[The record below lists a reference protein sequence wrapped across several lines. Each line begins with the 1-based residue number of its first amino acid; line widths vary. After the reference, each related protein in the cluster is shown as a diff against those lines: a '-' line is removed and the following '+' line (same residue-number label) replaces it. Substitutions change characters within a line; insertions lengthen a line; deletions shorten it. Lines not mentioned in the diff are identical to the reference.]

1 MCIRDSNYIL
11 HYILKGKGKY
21 QIGGRTY
28 ELEQGQGFLIEPN
41 VMTFYEADEADP
53 WTYLWIG
60 FDGTRAKKLLE
71 EMGLTGRMPTFHGD
85 CGEQLLDVVKSMLH
99 CETEDLPDMLE
110 MESLLYRFFA
120 HLARNL
126 SRQRDMVYPE
136 QQNYYVHT
144 AVEYIQEH
152 YAEDIRVRDLA
163 EHLDISRN
171 YLSTLFQTILHTSPS
186 EYLANFRLTRA
197 KEQLTITTLSIGT
210 IASMCGYHDP
220 LVFSKA
226 FKLKTGMTPSQYR
239 KKDRE
244 MQHMSIEQLRRKRE
258 F

>member
-1 MCIRDSNYIL
+1 M
-11 HYILKGKGKY
+11 
-21 QIGGRTY
+21 
-28 ELEQGQGFLIEPN
+28 
-41 VMTFYEADEADP
+41 
-53 WTYLWIG
+53 
-60 FDGTRAKKLLE
+60 
-71 EMGLTGRMPTFHGD
+71 
-85 CGEQLLDVVKSMLH
+85 
-99 CETEDLPDMLE
+99 
-110 MESLLYRFFA
+110 
-120 HLARNL
+120 
-126 SRQRDMVYPE
+126 
-136 QQNYYVHT
+136 
-144 AVEYIQEH
+144 
-152 YAEDIRVRDLA
+152 RDLA

-171 YLSTLFQTILHTSPS
+171 YLSTLFQTILHTTPS

>member
-1 MCIRDSNYIL
+1 
-11 HYILKGKGKY
+11 
-21 QIGGRTY
+21 
-28 ELEQGQGFLIEPN
+28 
-41 VMTFYEADEADP
+41 
-53 WTYLWIG
+53 
-60 FDGTRAKKLLE
+60 
-71 EMGLTGRMPTFHGD
+71 
-85 CGEQLLDVVKSMLH
+85 
-99 CETEDLPDMLE
+99 MLE

-120 HLARNL
+120 HLARDL

-136 QQNYYVHT
+136 QQNYYVRT

-152 YAEDIRVRDLA
+152 YAEDIRVRDIA
-163 EHLDISRN
+163 EHLEISRN

-210 IASMCGYHDP
+210 IAGMCGYHDP

-239 KKDRE
+239 KTTRE
-244 MQHMSIEQLRRKRE
+244 IQHMSIEQLRRKRE